1 MARIRGLEV
10 HPVMDGVEVW
20 RLGVAQMPV
29 DEALQ
34 KELICLEGAVD
45 LTRGRKSRWGRR
57 GVRSL
62 RPAYL
67 DLEGFGRFKGL
78 VVSRS
83 ATRLTRYLL
92 QAARPTR
99 GTVLGTWLQGRK
111 LDEPSMAELG
121 ELLERAWL
129 LGQDVE
135 GMPLGRK
142 LPKGG
147 MALLPEG
154 TDIRLARVT
163 IEGQDWW
170 LDRIHR
176 PKTVCTAVVDRIL
189 TIGGHRVP
197 QPLHLRRNAPGTWY
211 GWYDG
216 RLAGHAGAIEAL
228 PARLVDRIEEQG
240 WMRAATEPLRPLADL
255 EVRFLLRRPTLD
267 DRPRKPASEVPSAC
281 GHPAIL
287 IPSTEPVPLV
297 DPDGRPLDLPMVT
310 DPAQALAVLGRS
322 YNGRIY
328 VPHAHC
334 LDPYDVSCH
343 ATKAEWLM
351 GVLPRCLA
359 A

>member
-29 DEALQ
+29 GEALR
-34 KELICLEGAVD
+34 KELICLEGVVD
-45 LTRGRKSRWGRR
+45 FTRGRKSRWGQR

-62 RPAYL
+62 KPARL
-67 DLEGFGRFKGL
+67 ELEGFGRFKGL

-99 GTVLGTWLQGRK
+99 GTVLATWLQGRA
-111 LDEPSMAELG
+111 LDEATMAELG

-129 LGQDVE
+129 MGQDVE
-135 GMPLGRK
+135 GMPLGRR

-154 TDIRLARVT
+154 TDIRLKRVT
-163 IEGQDWW
+163 IEDQDWW
-170 LDRIHR
+170 MDRIHR

-189 TIGGHRVP
+189 TIDGHRVP

-216 RLAGHAGAIEAL
+216 KLAGHSGSLEAV
-228 PARLVDRIEEQG
+228 PARLLDRMEEQG
-240 WMRAATEPLRPLADL
+240 WMRSTSEPLRPLADL
-255 EVRFLLRRPTLD
+255 EVRFLLRRPSLD
-267 DRPRKPASEVPSAC
+267 DRPREPAPMVPKC
-281 GHPAIL
+281 CDQPAIL
-287 IPSTEPVPLV
+287 IPTTEPVPLV
-297 DPDGRPLDLPMVT
+297 DRRGRPLDLPMIT
-310 DPAQALAVLGRS
+310 DPADALSVLGRA

-334 LDPYDVSCH
+334 LDPFDVNCH
-343 ATKAEWLM
+343 TGRAEWLM